1 MAKADLEKARENVTA
16 LRREIDKHNYYYHV
30 LDQPLVDDQEFDRLM
45 RELEQLEEAYP
56 ELQDPDS
63 PTRRIGAKPLEAFE
77 SLEHKVPMLGLDNA
91 FSEEELADFDAR
103 VRKLTGLKT
112 VEYFCELKIDGLA
125 VSLQYEGGI
134 FRRGSTRGDGYT
146 GEDITQNLRTIRQI
160 PLRLPE
166 PLTLEARGEVYIN
179 RKAFEK
185 LNRRREEEG
194 LMVFAN
200 PRNAA
205 AGSLRQ
211 LDPRLTAKRPL
222 RIFLYGL
229 GEHNLELTR
238 QDKLLDYLEKIQLPV
253 NPHRR
258 ICSGLEEV
266 WRYCSRWQEEKQELP
281 YEIDGVVVKV
291 NDLEQQKNLGTTA
304 RSPRWAVAY
313 KYPPEEKMTRV
324 LDISVNIGRTGAI
337 TPVALLEPV
346 TLSGTTV
353 RRASLHNEDL
363 IAEKEIKIGDTII
376 VHKAGEII
384 PEVLGV
390 VKEKRTGKESEFRMP
405 RHCPSCGSDTVRLS
419 GEAARRC
426 LNLACPAQLV
436 EKLVHFA
443 SRRAMDIE
451 GLGPAVAESVYN
463 SELVRDVG
471 DLYYLKV
478 EQLAGLPRMA
488 EKSAENLVSSIDKSR
503 GNPLRRLLFGLGI
516 RFVGEKAARLL
527 AERFGTLDRL
537 REAGEEEL
545 IAVEEIGPKIGEA
558 VVRFFNTTETGPV
571 LDKLKRAGVNFTE
584 PVAQKEIG
592 ALAGKTFVFS
602 GSLQAYTRDEAA
614 ALVEERGGRVSSSIS
629 RKTDYLVTGDDPG
642 SKLAKAGE
650 LGVEVIGEERFK
662 ELISQAPAG
671 NDV

>member
-30 LDQPLVDDQEFDRLM
+30 LDQPLIDDQEFDRLM

-103 VRKLTGLKT
+103 VRKLTGLET